1 MSKKNTYYGSRKSY
15 RFLLDEYPNAEIAY
29 SVYKL
34 DSAYAGNCAQ
44 IVQTGT
50 ANLDNFGFGS
60 DNFLDT
66 AAIDSFFTLTAFS
79 PNADLN
85 IWRDQSGNLRDV
97 QAPGSGNRPNIKN
110 LTAGYRELNGQVAP
124 LYDGTDDRLT
134 SGSNFIFRNTGHGLV
149 AMVLNRGTNL
159 ASEALG
165 FQVVTSASNSRAFLL
180 YRSAS
185 GGATNEGLSAGGRRL
200 AANAVQSVG
209 TSAYSADQIIVIA
222 HYEWANARLRIYE
235 NGVLT
240 GDRVFQ
246 TAGLTEN
253 NAGTFFLG
261 ATIVGTIPLNGH
273 IQECVAWQGA
283 NAEAH
288 AADIAGITSN
298 INSRFNTF

>member
-15 RFLLDEYPNAEIAY
+15 RFLLDEFPNAEIAY
-29 SVYKL
+29 SMWKL
-34 DSAYAGNCAQ
+34 DSGYAGNCAQ
-44 IVQTGT
+44 ISQTGT

-60 DNFLDT
+60 DNFIDT
-66 AAIDSFFTLTAFS
+66 AAIDAFFTLTAPN

-85 IWRDQSGNLRDV
+85 IWRDQSGNNKNV

-110 LTAGYRELNGQVAP
+110 LTAGYRELNGKVAP
-124 LYDGTDDRLT
+124 LFDGVDDRLT

-149 AMVLNRGTNL
+149 AMVVNRRTNGSESFPFAVRTSSNVRAGIAYNSTLL
-159 ASEALG
+159 ASDGLA
-165 FQVVTSASNSRAFLL
+165 AS
-180 YRSAS
+180 
-185 GGATNEGLSAGGRRL
+185 GRRL
-200 AANAVQSVG
+200 AANSAQAAG
-209 TSAYSADQIIVIA
+209 TSPYTANQVIVIV
-222 HYEWANARLRIYE
+222 YFEWANARLRIWE

-240 GDRVFQ
+240 GDLNPFQ

-253 NAGTFFLG
+253 NAGEFILG
-261 ATIVGTIPLNGH
+261 DVTATGALPLNGH

-283 NAEAH
+283 DAAAH